1 MQKKIDLSTLL
12 CYNVTQL
19 THTYN
24 TKEHS
29 MKLITVIKV
38 IILGIIE
45 GFTEWLPV
53 SSTGHMKL
61 FNSFWPI
68 KNVSDGF
75 TDMFEYVIQLAAI
88 LAVIILFWKTIFPFK
103 AERQL
108 TENGEKGKLKITWE
122 KDALQLW
129 GKVLVACIPA
139 ALALVPDML
148 FEKVCEKHPLIEPLS
163 IACTLILYGVAFIV
177 IEHFNKKRS
186 PKITQLSQ
194 LSYKYA
200 FFIGCFQLLA
210 AIPGTSRSGITI
222 IGALLL
228 GVDRTT
234 ASKFTFVLAIPVMV
248 GASAY
253 KLLKF
258 FVEQGSMSGA
268 EIGYLLIGCAVAFA
282 VSIAAIKLLMNFV
295 KKHDFKLFGWYRIAL
310 GAVVIGALIIP
321 QLIG

>member
-1 MQKKIDLSTLL
+1 MKF
-12 CYNVTQL
+12 L
-19 THTYN
+19 TV
-24 TKEHS
+24 
-29 MKLITVIKV
+29 LQVV
-38 IILGIIE
+38 ILGIIE
-45 GFTEWLPV
+45 GITEWLPV

-61 FNSFWPI
+61 FNSFWQL
-68 KNVSDGF
+68 KNVSPAF
-75 TDMFEYVIQLAAI
+75 LEMFEYVIQLAAI
-88 LAVIILFWKTIFPFK
+88 LAVIVLFWNTIFPLGK
-103 AERQL
+103 QAK
-108 TENGEKGKLKITWE
+108 TEETDGANGTEMKIVWK
-122 KDALQLW
+122 KDVLSLW

-139 ALALVPDML
+139 LLALLPDIL
-148 FEKVCEKHPLIEPLS
+148 FEKLCEKHALIEPLA

-177 IEHFNKKRS
+177 IERFNKNRS
-186 PKITQLSQ
+186 PKITQLNQ

-234 ASKFTFVLAIPVMV
+234 SSKFTFVLAIPTMV

-258 FVEQGSMSGA
+258 FLDAGSMSGA
-268 EIGYLLIGCAVAFA
+268 EIGYLLIGCAVAFGI
-282 VSIAAIKLLMNFV
+282 SLLAIKFLMDFV

-310 GAVVIGALIIP
+310 GAVVIGALIVP
-321 QLIG
+321 QLLP

>member
-1 MQKKIDLSTLL
+1 MSVL
-12 CYNVTQL
+12 
-19 THTYN
+19 
-24 TKEHS
+24 
-29 MKLITVIKV
+29 KV
-38 IILGIIE
+38 ILLGIIE
-45 GFTEWLPV
+45 GITEWLPV

-61 FNSFWPI
+61 FNNFWAI
-68 KNVSDGF
+68 TGVSPGF
-75 TDMFEYVIQLAAI
+75 TEMFEYVIQLAAI
-88 LAVIILFWKTIFPFK
+88 LAVIILFWKTIFPLGK
-103 AERQL
+103 EKSAE
-108 TENGEKGKLKITWE
+108 TDGVSSEKMKIVWK
-122 KDALQLW
+122 KDVLHLW

-139 ALALVPDML
+139 VLALVPDML
-148 FEKVCEKHPLIEPLS
+148 FEKLCEKHALIEPLS

-177 IEHFNKKRS
+177 IEHFNKKRT
-186 PKITQLSQ
+186 PKITEESE

-258 FVEQGSMSGA
+258 FLEAGTMTGP

-282 VSIAAIKLLMNFV
+282 VSLVAIKFLMNFV
-295 KKHDFKLFGWYRIAL
+295 KKHDFKLFGWYRIVL
-310 GAVVIGALIIP
+310 GAVVIGALVIP
-321 QLIG
+321 QLLK

>member
-1 MQKKIDLSTLL
+1 MKF
-12 CYNVTQL
+12 L
-19 THTYN
+19 TV
-24 TKEHS
+24 
-29 MKLITVIKV
+29 LKV
-38 IILGIIE
+38 ILLGIIE
-45 GFTEWLPV
+45 GITEWLPV

-61 FNSFWPI
+61 FNSFWAI
-68 KNVSDGF
+68 TDVSSGF
-75 TDMFEYVIQLAAI
+75 TEMFEYVIQLAAI
-88 LAVIILFWKTIFPFK
+88 LAVVILFWTTIFPIGK
-103 AERQL
+103 AKS
-108 TENGEKGKLKITWE
+108 TETDDTKANGEKMKIVWK
-122 KDALQLW
+122 KDVLTLW
-129 GKVLVACIPA
+129 GKVLVACVPA
-139 ALALVPDML
+139 VLALLPDML
-148 FEKVCEKHPLIEPLS
+148 FEKLCEKHALIEPLA
-163 IACTLILYGVAFIV
+163 IACTLIFYGVAFII
-177 IEHFNKKRS
+177 IENFNKKRL
-186 PKITQLSQ
+186 PKITELDGLSF
-194 LSYKYA
+194 KYA

-258 FVEQGSMSGA
+258 FLDAGSMSGA

-282 VSIAAIKLLMNFV
+282 VSLIAIKFLMNFV

-321 QLIG
+321 QLIA

>member
-1 MQKKIDLSTLL
+1 MKF
-12 CYNVTQL
+12 L
-19 THTYN
+19 TV
-24 TKEHS
+24 
-29 MKLITVIKV
+29 LKV
-38 IILGIIE
+38 ILLGIIE
-45 GFTEWLPV
+45 GITEWLPV

-61 FNSFWPI
+61 FNNFWAI
-68 KNVSDGF
+68 TGVSPGF
-75 TDMFEYVIQLAAI
+75 TEMFEYVIQLAAI
-88 LAVIILFWKTIFPFK
+88 LAVIILFWKTIFPLGK
-103 AERQL
+103 EKSAE
-108 TENGEKGKLKITWE
+108 TDGVSSEKMKIVWK
-122 KDALQLW
+122 KDVLHLW

-139 ALALVPDML
+139 VLALVPDML
-148 FEKVCEKHPLIEPLS
+148 FEKLCEKHALIEPLS

-177 IEHFNKKRS
+177 IEHFNKKRT
-186 PKITQLSQ
+186 PKITEESE

-258 FVEQGSMSGA
+258 FLEAGTMTGP

-282 VSIAAIKLLMNFV
+282 VSLVAIKFLMNFV
-295 KKHDFKLFGWYRIAL
+295 KKHDFKLFGWYRIVL
-310 GAVVIGALIIP
+310 GAVVIGALVIP
-321 QLIG
+321 QLLK

>member
-1 MQKKIDLSTLL
+1 MKF
-12 CYNVTQL
+12 L
-19 THTYN
+19 TV
-24 TKEHS
+24 
-29 MKLITVIKV
+29 LKV
-38 IILGIIE
+38 ILLGIIE
-45 GFTEWLPV
+45 GVTEWLPV

-61 FNSFWPI
+61 FNSFWTL
-68 KNVSDGF
+68 KGVSPGF
-75 TDMFEYVIQLAAI
+75 PDMFEYVIRLAAI
-88 LAVIILFWKTIFPFK
+88 LAVILLFWNTIFPLGK
-103 AERQL
+103 EKCSPSQADTQ
-108 TENGEKGKLKITWE
+108 TDGATPTNGAQYKIVWK
-122 KDALQLW
+122 KDVLSLW

-139 ALALVPDML
+139 LLALLPDML
-148 FEKVCEKHPLIEPLS
+148 FEKLCEKHALIEPLA
-163 IACTLILYGVAFIV
+163 IACTLIFYGVAFIL
-177 IEHFNKKRS
+177 IENFNKKRS
-186 PKITQLSQ
+186 PKITELSQ

-200 FFIGCFQLLA
+200 FYIGCFQLLA

-234 ASKFTFVLAIPVMV
+234 SSKFTFVLAIPTMV

-258 FVEQGSMSGA
+258 FLDAGSMSGA

-282 VSIAAIKLLMNFV
+282 VSLVAIKFLMNFV

-321 QLIG
+321 QLIA

>member
-1 MQKKIDLSTLL
+1 MKF
-12 CYNVTQL
+12 L
-19 THTYN
+19 TV
-24 TKEHS
+24 
-29 MKLITVIKV
+29 LKV
-38 IILGIIE
+38 ILLGIIE
-45 GFTEWLPV
+45 GITEWLPV

-61 FNSFWPI
+61 FNNFWAI
-68 KNVSDGF
+68 TGVSPGF
-75 TDMFEYVIQLAAI
+75 TEMFEYVIQLAAI
-88 LAVIILFWKTIFPFK
+88 LAVIILFWKTIFPLGK
-103 AERQL
+103 EKSAE
-108 TENGEKGKLKITWE
+108 TDGVSSEKMKIVWK
-122 KDALQLW
+122 KDVLHLW

-139 ALALVPDML
+139 VLALVPDML
-148 FEKVCEKHPLIEPLS
+148 FEKLCEKHALIEPLS

-177 IEHFNKKRS
+177 IEHFNKKRT
-186 PKITQLSQ
+186 PKITEESA

-258 FVEQGSMSGA
+258 FLEAGTMTGP

-282 VSIAAIKLLMNFV
+282 VSLVAIKFLMNFV

-310 GAVVIGALIIP
+310 GAVVIGALVIP
-321 QLIG
+321 QLLK

>member
-1 MQKKIDLSTLL
+1 MKF
-12 CYNVTQL
+12 L
-19 THTYN
+19 TV
-24 TKEHS
+24 
-29 MKLITVIKV
+29 LKV
-38 IILGIIE
+38 ILLGIIE
-45 GFTEWLPV
+45 GITEWLPV

-61 FNSFWPI
+61 FNNFWAI
-68 KNVSDGF
+68 TGVSEGF
-75 TDMFEYVIQLAAI
+75 TEMFEYVIQLAAI
-88 LAVIILFWKTIFPFK
+88 LAVIILFWKSIFPLGK
-103 AERQL
+103 EKSAE
-108 TENGEKGKLKITWE
+108 TDGMSSEKMKIVWK
-122 KDALQLW
+122 KDVLHLW

-139 ALALVPDML
+139 VLALVPDML
-148 FEKVCEKHPLIEPLS
+148 FEKLCEKHPLIEPLS

-177 IEHFNKKRS
+177 IEHFNKKRT
-186 PKITQLSQ
+186 PKITEEGE

-228 GVDRTT
+228 GVNRTT

-258 FVEQGSMSGA
+258 FLEAGTMTGP

-282 VSIAAIKLLMNFV
+282 VSLVAIKFLMNFV

-310 GAVVIGALIIP
+310 GAVVIGALVIP
-321 QLIG
+321 QLIA

>member
-1 MQKKIDLSTLL
+1 
-12 CYNVTQL
+12 
-19 THTYN
+19 
-24 TKEHS
+24 
-29 MKLITVIKV
+29 MKFITVLKV

-45 GFTEWLPV
+45 GITEWLPV

-61 FNSFWPI
+61 FNNFWGI
-68 KNVSDGF
+68 TGVSPAF
-75 TDMFEYVIQLAAI
+75 PEMFEYVIQLAAI
-88 LAVIILFWKTIFPFK
+88 FAVILLFWKTIFPLGK
-103 AERQL
+103 A
-108 TENGEKGKLKITWE
+108 TSTDDGEVSEAKLKIVWK
-122 KDALQLW
+122 KDVLHLW
-129 GKVLVACIPA
+129 GKVLVACVPA
-139 ALALVPDML
+139 VLALIPDML
-148 FEKVCEKHPLIEPLS
+148 FEKLCEKHALIEPLS

-177 IEHFNKKRS
+177 IEHFNQRRT
-186 PKITQLSQ
+186 PQITEESE

-258 FVEQGSMSGA
+258 FLDAGTMSGA

-282 VSIAAIKLLMNFV
+282 VSLVAIKFLMNFV

-321 QLIG
+321 QLIA

>member
-1 MQKKIDLSTLL
+1 MKF
-12 CYNVTQL
+12 L
-19 THTYN
+19 TI
-24 TKEHS
+24 
-29 MKLITVIKV
+29 LKV
-38 IILGIIE
+38 ILLGIIE
-45 GFTEWLPV
+45 GITEWLPV

-61 FNSFWPI
+61 FNSFWAI
-68 KNVSDGF
+68 KDVSAGF
-75 TDMFEYVIQLAAI
+75 TEMFEYVIQLAAI
-88 LAVIILFWKTIFPFK
+88 LAVVILFWNTIFPLGK
-103 AERQL
+103 AKTAKTDDAQANSEKMKIVWKKDVL
-108 TENGEKGKLKITWE
+108 T
-122 KDALQLW
+122 LW
-129 GKVLVACIPA
+129 GKVLVACVPA
-139 ALALVPDML
+139 VLALLPDML
-148 FEKVCEKHPLIEPLS
+148 FEKLCEKHPLIEPLS

-177 IEHFNKKRS
+177 IENFNKKRT
-186 PKITQLSQ
+186 PKITETDGLSF
-194 LSYKYA
+194 KYA

-258 FVEQGSMSGA
+258 FLDAGSMSGA

-282 VSIAAIKLLMNFV
+282 VSLVAIKFLMNFV

-321 QLIG
+321 QLIA